1 MVVEE
6 NTDLLEERE
15 REREKFYMFKCVFRV
30 VTTKSDLGDR
40 IGKAASLS
48 RVVILL
54 VIHIDN

>member
-1 MVVEE
+1 M
-6 NTDLLEERE
+6 
-15 REREKFYMFKCVFRV
+15 CVFRV

-48 RVVILL
+48 RVVIVSFSL

>member
-6 NTDLLEERE
+6 NTVLLEERE
-15 REREKFYMFKCVFRV
+15 REILHMFKCVFRV

-48 RVVILL
+48 RVVILFL
-54 VIHIDN
+54 R

>member
-6 NTDLLEERE
+6 NTVLLEERE
-15 REREKFYMFKCVFRV
+15 REILYSLNVLFRV

-48 RVVILL
+48 RVVILFL
-54 VIHIDN
+54 R

>member
-1 MVVEE
+1 VVVEE

-15 REREKFYMFKCVFRV
+15 RNLYMFKCVFRV